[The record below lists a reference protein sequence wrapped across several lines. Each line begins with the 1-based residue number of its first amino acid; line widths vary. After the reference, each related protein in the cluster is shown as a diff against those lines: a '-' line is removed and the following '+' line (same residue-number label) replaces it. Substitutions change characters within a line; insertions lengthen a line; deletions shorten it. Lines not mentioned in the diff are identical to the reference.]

1 VHTRIIR
8 LFGLA
13 AVLSLAACGSSPTAP
28 GTAPQT
34 LPPLVAPGGDPLAA
48 GLVASE
54 RAALE
59 QTAEATR
66 YTIDLHLA
74 DDLRSLTGSQRVLY
88 TNQETV
94 ALDSLVMRLFP
105 GLIGGT
111 AEVSSV
117 RIGETPADF
126 ALELG
131 GSVLRV
137 PLDPALQPGGQLE
150 ISLEFEVAVPQDS
163 QSGYGLLTL
172 SDGILSLSHFY
183 PMIAVYDDEG
193 WNIED
198 PPDHADIVYADVAY
212 FEVTLDAPA
221 DLILAGAGL
230 QTARSLEG
238 GRQRSTFIAGPV
250 RDFHL
255 AGSSDFEAHSLTLGE
270 TTLVSYTLPA
280 YASASDSVLEY
291 ASAAVTFFNHLL
303 GPYPYTELDLVSIPI
318 DAMGVEYPGII
329 SLNLAFYDPQDD
341 TFPQG
346 WFESVVTHEVAH
358 QWVYGTVGNDQ
369 LDDPWLDESLAQ
381 YLTLRYFADRY
392 GPQGAD
398 GYRQAMVER
407 WERVERAPIPIGLP
421 VRDYTPLE
429 YGAIVYGRGGLFF
442 EALAEAL
449 GQPAMDEFLQEY
461 YQTQRWGIATPES
474 LQALA
479 EAHCGC
485 DLEALFREWVT
496 AD

>member
-1 VHTRIIR
+1 
-8 LFGLA
+8 
-13 AVLSLAACGSSPTAP
+13 
-28 GTAPQT
+28 
-34 LPPLVAPGGDPLAA
+34 
-48 GLVASE
+48 
-54 RAALE
+54 
-59 QTAEATR
+59 
-66 YTIDLHLA
+66 
-74 DDLRSLTGSQRVLY
+74 
-88 TNQETV
+88 
-94 ALDSLVMRLFP
+94 
-105 GLIGGT
+105 
-111 AEVSSV
+111 
-117 RIGETPADF
+117 
-126 ALELG
+126 
-131 GSVLRV
+131 
-137 PLDPALQPGGQLE
+137 
-150 ISLEFEVAVPQDS
+150 
-163 QSGYGLLTL
+163 
-172 SDGILSLSHFY
+172 
-183 PMIAVYDDEG
+183 
-193 WNIED
+193 
-198 PPDHADIVYADVAY
+198 
-212 FEVTLDAPA
+212 
-221 DLILAGAGL
+221 
-230 QTARSLEG
+230 
-238 GRQRSTFIAGPV
+238 
-250 RDFHL
+250 
-255 AGSSDFEAHSLTLGE
+255 
-270 TTLVSYTLPA
+270 
-280 YASASDSVLEY
+280 
-291 ASAAVTFFNHLL
+291 
-303 GPYPYTELDLVSIPI
+303 
-318 DAMGVEYPGII
+318 MGVEYPGII

-461 YQTQRWGIATPES
+461 YRTQRWGIATPES